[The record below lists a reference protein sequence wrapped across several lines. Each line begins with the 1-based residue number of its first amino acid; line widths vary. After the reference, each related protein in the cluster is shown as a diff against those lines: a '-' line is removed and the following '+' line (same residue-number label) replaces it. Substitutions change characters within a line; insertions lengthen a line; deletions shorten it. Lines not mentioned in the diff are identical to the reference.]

1 VFLNVLSL
9 RERRILRKHLLDAS
23 TREILRPAG
32 KRRTSGDDAF
42 RNGAD
47 LRAREHPAIDDRA
60 GSSVTC
66 KVTSKTSEMSRLRV
80 ADDITQLVGETPMLQ
95 LKRLVPAGSADVFAK
110 LEYLNPGGSVKDRA
124 AIGIIRRAE
133 QDGRLAPGGT
143 IVEATAGNTGIGLAL
158 IGVNR
163 GYKVRLFVP
172 ERFSEEKVKI
182 MRALGA
188 EVVRTPDAE
197 GMQGAIRQA
206 KELVAT
212 DPKAFMAG
220 QFENQANPD
229 YHYET
234 TAREIFEQ
242 MDGRVDAVVLGCG
255 TSGTFSG
262 IARYLKENSPQVL
275 AYAVETQGSI
285 LGGGKPGPHKVEG
298 IGASFIPKTF
308 DRSVCDEVMM
318 VMDDEAFGMV
328 KILAAQEGVL
338 AGSSG
343 GAAVFAALK
352 VAKKL
357 GSGKRIVTIVP
368 DSAERYL
375 SKKIFE
381 GGL

>member
-1 VFLNVLSL
+1 
-9 RERRILRKHLLDAS
+9 
-23 TREILRPAG
+23 
-32 KRRTSGDDAF
+32 
-42 RNGAD
+42 
-47 LRAREHPAIDDRA
+47 
-60 GSSVTC
+60 
-66 KVTSKTSEMSRLRV
+66 MSRLRV

-95 LKRLVPAGSADVFAK
+95 LKRMVPAGSADIFAK

-133 QDGRLAPGGT
+133 RDGKLAPGGT

-172 ERFSEEKVKI
+172 ENFSQEKVII

-188 EVVRTPDAE
+188 EVTRTPDAE
-197 GMQGAIRQA
+197 GMQGAINRA
-206 KELVAT
+206 KELVAG

-220 QFENQANPD
+220 QFENPANPD

-242 MDGRVDAVVLGCG
+242 MDGKVDAVVLGCG
-255 TSGTFSG
+255 TSGTFTG
-262 IARYLKENSPQVL
+262 VARYLKEKSPKVL
-275 AYAVETQGSI
+275 AFVVETQGSVY
-285 LGGGKPGPHKVEG
+285 GGGQPGPHKVEG

-308 DRSVCDEVMM
+308 DLSVCDEVIA
-318 VMDDEAFGMV
+318 VMDDDAFDTV
-328 KILAAQEGVL
+328 KALAAREGVL

-343 GAAVFAALK
+343 GAAVFASLR
-352 VAKKL
+352 VAKRL
-357 GSGKRIVTIVP
+357 GSGKRVVTIIP

>member
-1 VFLNVLSL
+1 
-9 RERRILRKHLLDAS
+9 
-23 TREILRPAG
+23 
-32 KRRTSGDDAF
+32 
-42 RNGAD
+42 
-47 LRAREHPAIDDRA
+47 
-60 GSSVTC
+60 
-66 KVTSKTSEMSRLRV
+66 MSRLRV

-133 QDGRLAPGGT
+133 EDGALRPGGT

-163 GYKVRLFVP
+163 GYKVKLFVP

-188 EVVRTPDAE
+188 EVFRTPDAE
-197 GMQGAIRQA
+197 GMQGAIKAA
-206 KELVAT
+206 KALVASE
-212 DPKAFMAG
+212 PMAFMAG
-220 QFENQANPD
+220 QFENLANPEF
-229 YHYET
+229 HYAT
-234 TAREIFEQ
+234 TAQEIYEQ

-262 IARYLKENSPQVL
+262 VARFLKDKAPHVL
-275 AYAVETQGSI
+275 AVAVETQGSV

-308 DRSVCDEVMM
+308 DRSVCDEVLM
-318 VMDDEAFGMV
+318 VTDDDAFGTV
-328 KILAAQEGVL
+328 KSLAAQEGVL

-343 GAAVFAALK
+343 GAAVFASLQ
-352 VAKKL
+352 VAKRL
-357 GSGKRIVTIVP
+357 GAGKRVVTVIP

>member
-1 VFLNVLSL
+1 
-9 RERRILRKHLLDAS
+9 
-23 TREILRPAG
+23 
-32 KRRTSGDDAF
+32 
-42 RNGAD
+42 
-47 LRAREHPAIDDRA
+47 
-60 GSSVTC
+60 
-66 KVTSKTSEMSRLRV
+66 MSRLRV

-95 LKRLVPAGSADVFAK
+95 LKRLVPTGSAEVFAK

-133 QDGRLAPGGT
+133 AEGKLAPGGT

-172 ERFSEEKVKI
+172 EKFSEEKVTI

-188 EVVRTPDAE
+188 EVFRSPDVE
-197 GMQGAIRQA
+197 GMQGAIRRA
-206 KELVAT
+206 KELVAG
-212 DPKAFMAG
+212 DPMAFMAG
-220 QFENQANPD
+220 QFENPANPD

-234 TAREIFEQ
+234 TAHEIFEQ
-242 MDGRVDAVVLGCG
+242 MDGKVDAVVLGCG

-262 IARYLKENSPQVL
+262 VARYLKEKSSSPVWGVV
-275 AYAVETQGSI
+275 VETQGSVY
-285 LGGGKPGPHKVEG
+285 GGGEPGPHKVEG

-308 DRSVCDEVMM
+308 DRSVCDEVIA
-318 VMDDEAFGMV
+318 VSDDDAFDMV
-328 KILAAQEGVL
+328 KSLAAQEGVL

-343 GAAVFAALK
+343 GAAVFASLK
-352 VAKKL
+352 VARRL
-357 GSGKRIVTIVP
+357 GAGKRVVTIIP

-381 GGL
+381 GGV

>member
-1 VFLNVLSL
+1 
-9 RERRILRKHLLDAS
+9 
-23 TREILRPAG
+23 
-32 KRRTSGDDAF
+32 
-42 RNGAD
+42 
-47 LRAREHPAIDDRA
+47 
-60 GSSVTC
+60 
-66 KVTSKTSEMSRLRV
+66 MSRLRV

-133 QDGRLAPGGT
+133 QEGKLLPGGT

-172 ERFSEEKVKI
+172 ENFSQEKVII

-188 EVVRTPDAE
+188 EVTRTPDAD
-197 GMQGAIRQA
+197 GMMGAIRAA
-206 KELVAT
+206 KEVVAR
-212 DPKAFMAG
+212 DPHAFMAG
-220 QFENQANPD
+220 QFENLANPD

-234 TAREIFEQ
+234 TAHEIFEQ
-242 MDGRVDAVVLGCG
+242 MNGNVDAVVVGCG
-255 TSGTFSG
+255 TCGTFSG
-262 IARYLKENSPQVL
+262 VARYLKEKLPHLQ
-275 AYAVETQGSI
+275 AFAVETQGSV
-285 LGGGKPGPHKVEG
+285 LGGGQPGPHKVEG

-308 DRSVCDEVMM
+308 NQSVCNEVIAVSDE
-318 VMDDEAFGMV
+318 DAFGTV
-328 KILAAQEGVL
+328 KALAAKEGVL

-343 GAAVFAALK
+343 GAAVFASLN

-357 GSGKRIVTIVP
+357 GAGKRVVTIIP

-381 GGL
+381 GGM